1 MVFKLRTYNP
11 EDLETLYEIDRLC
24 YPPAIAY
31 SRRELRNYLRFPGA
45 SCAIAEAGGQPIG
58 FCLTAHED
66 AWGYIITID
75 VLEPHRRASA
85 GTLLLLDAEQKL
97 AAKGVKEIALETA
110 TDNAP
115 AIAFWQKHGYSICG
129 VRKDYYPGGLDAYSM
144 RKPL

>member
-1 MVFKLRTYNP
+1 MVLNLRPYNP
-11 EDLETLYEIDRLC
+11 EDLETLYEIDRQC

-45 SCAIAEAGGQPIG
+45 SCAIAEAGGKPIG

-75 VLEPHRRASA
+75 VLEPHRRAGA
-85 GTLLLLDAEQKL
+85 GTHLLLDAERKL
-97 AAKGVKEIALETA
+97 AAEGVKEIALETA

-115 AIAFWQKHGYSICG
+115 AITFWQKHGYSICG
-129 VRKDYYPGGLDAYSM
+129 TRKDYYPGGLDAFSM